1 MITSGKTEQSR
12 MNWTCSVVVHSTVNF
27 LMMGRRKEG
36 LVPDVV
42 SPHVKDPLPGRG
54 QVDTLSQ
61 DMG

>member
-1 MITSGKTEQSR
+1 MLLGGAQH
-12 MNWTCSVVVHSTVNF
+12 SVLPND
-27 LMMGRRKEG
+27 GQEEG